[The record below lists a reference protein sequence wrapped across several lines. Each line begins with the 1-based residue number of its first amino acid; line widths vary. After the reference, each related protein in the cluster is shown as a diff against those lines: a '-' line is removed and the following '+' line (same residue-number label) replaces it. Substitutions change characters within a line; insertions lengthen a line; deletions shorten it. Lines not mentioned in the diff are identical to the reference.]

1 MAEDADQESLE
12 ALWFAQF
19 TTRKSEVTQALRS
32 SRPVEAL
39 RMALQDAPLA
49 SKDAS
54 LKQANYELILSA
66 LQSVAQSDDQIRAFL
81 ELCDANSADVLMKYL
96 YRGLRTPENSATF
109 LKVHAMLLEKAGMGC
124 IVRAIVD
131 RKTA

>member
-1 MAEDADQESLE
+1 MADDGDQEAQE
-12 ALWFAQF
+12 ALFFAQF
-19 TTRKSEVTQALRS
+19 TSRQSAVTQALRS
-32 SRPVEAL
+32 SKPVEAL
-39 RMALQDAPLA
+39 RLALQDAPLA

-66 LQSVAQSDDQIRAFL
+66 LQSVAQSDDPIRAFL
-81 ELCDANSADVLMKYL
+81 ENCDANSADVLMKYL
-96 YRGLRTPENSATF
+96 YRGLRTPENSAIF